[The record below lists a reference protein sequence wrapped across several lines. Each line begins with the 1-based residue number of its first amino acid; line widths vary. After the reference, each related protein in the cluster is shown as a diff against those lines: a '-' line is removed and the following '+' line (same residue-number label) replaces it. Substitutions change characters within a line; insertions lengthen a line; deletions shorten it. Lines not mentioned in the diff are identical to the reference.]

1 MQLHLFCQSLF
12 KGFARAK
19 RGLGQGFGLWPGP
32 LALLYCITDK
42 YINLSFNLKFTKFL
56 SQNPY
61 NFNLIF
67 YTYVSRYNLYVIVD
81 IYLFLIYSFFELK
94 SWKI

>member
-19 RGLGQGFGLWPGP
+19 RGLSQGFGLWPGP

-42 YINLSFNLKFTKFL
+42 YINLSLILNL
-56 SQNPY
+56 P
-61 NFNLIF
+61 
-67 YTYVSRYNLYVIVD
+67 
-81 IYLFLIYSFFELK
+81 SF
-94 SWKI
+94 